1 MSNKT
6 INEALKDV
14 FLELGGNPSELSDN
28 STVSDYIEDL
38 TSAIKA
44 EASSASTD
52 IINDEEAS
60 ETTTYSSSKIASLI
74 PGTELPEV
82 TEANNGQVL
91 AVSGGAWKLCTM
103 TAVANTETG
112 AVTFT
117 FTPVVAET

>member
-14 FLELGGNPSELSDN
+14 FLNLGGNPSDLSDN

-38 TSAIKA
+38 GSAIEA
-44 EASSASTD
+44 EVSSAV
-52 IINDEEAS
+52 S
-60 ETTTYSSSKIASLI
+60 EVKQ
-74 PGTELPEV
+74 LPEV

-91 AVSGGAWKLCTM
+91 AVSGGEWKLCTM
-103 TAVANTETG
+103 TANANLETG

-117 FTPVVAET
+117 LTPVVAET